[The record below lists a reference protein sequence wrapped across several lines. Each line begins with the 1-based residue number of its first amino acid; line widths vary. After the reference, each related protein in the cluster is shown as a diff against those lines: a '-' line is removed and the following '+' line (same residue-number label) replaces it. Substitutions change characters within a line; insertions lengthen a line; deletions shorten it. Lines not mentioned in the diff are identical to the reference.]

1 MCGVCCVQLKGWCKA
16 FTKTEIFLCIL
27 EALLLILFIASLT
40 ILVLHFLACNKK
52 EIDESTY
59 PGNDKGYQ
67 PEDSG
72 MPAVHSTV
80 APDVKCT
87 WKPKQQTKAPTH
99 YYEQSSVATT
109 TSVTNAGGVSRNV
122 HLAGKPTSSP
132 PANRSF
138 IDEVLSYLSDGEEA
152 ESYKR
157 YVLSLVKI
165 RPPQDVT
172 FGCILTIVAD
182 YWVVTAASCIEAIEE
197 VDSLDSFVMMEGYG
211 EGEAGGTHAVAD
223 VLMHP
228 WYQGSNHSYD
238 VVALK
243 SERRLVGPSRS
254 AVEFASLIDYY
265 LLPIGEKLTILGYG
279 RYRYTPF
286 RYTDQG
292 PSGRGLL
299 HVSSFLLP
307 ARQCAAGERWAP
319 RHLSRPHAAPPAA
332 CRPRPLCAGA
342 LAARGAACN
351 YCAGT
356 PLLLR
361 ARLLGL
367 MSDNPQCGV
376 ACEPVLFVNVALVRP
391 WLDALVENDDD
402 LVV

>member
-279 RYRYTPF
+279 RYRS
-286 RYTDQG
+286 TDQG

-307 ARQCAAGERWAP
+307 ARQCAAGERW
-319 RHLSRPHAAPPAA
+319 
-332 CRPRPLCAGA
+332 
-342 LAARGAACN
+342 
-351 YCAGT
+351 AGT

-391 WLDALVENDDD
+391 WLDALVENDD